1 MAQDSIAYGESLLS
15 DIRQRNDKLRSRQR
29 KQARK
34 DEWKTLA
41 VDIGMNV
48 ANDIFA
54 TRRNELLNN
63 EDNLRQKMEITSAN
77 TFATDFSNQMSEAN
91 KYAGGEKAYWK
102 NDFNTVVNNEL
113 GKKFLPN
120 QRNELQYQKL
130 LVATVNKN
138 FESYYNEVKK
148 KQEATKKF
156 LYKGTAEN
164 YNLNMNKIT
173 GEGTAKNAVART
185 ISKLTGN
192 LDLDVY
198 EARNEEIQ
206 KASNEYKTTYVDT
219 FAKTRDE
226 MLATAVAE
234 LSENAAGVPAPKL
247 GESYTQKNTDALGN
261 ETEVRVTPALV
272 SQRNKDGD
280 LVQTTVALVLGPNG
294 YEPYTNAQQRKSFDL
309 AQIGGGL
316 NTKQVTRGKIL
327 YTQLPETTIS
337 KLSEVWNKQI
347 LLETNNDMKPGD
359 IGHNDFFDAKRN
371 AFIRTMVA
379 SGLQADA
386 EGWGTENTGQ
396 KVYVQAVLD
405 RIKGTGGVANIGK
418 LNAFDTMFAM
428 DKLSKLN
435 GGTGVTNGKTGMR
448 LLANKPTVL
457 YEALEGMGS
466 GSRANLFKRL
476 AAPVD
481 DGGVNYFEG
490 NLNEKDFESDM
501 LAFKYIFQN
510 QTVFNRDN
518 FDSIEVMLE
527 TATKHL
533 ADKFVKQEIEDKD
546 IAERKKERMQA
557 LQKTLNNARTS
568 RI

>member
-1 MAQDSIAYGESLLS
+1 MAQDSIAYGESLLA
-15 DIRQRNDKLRSRQR
+15 DIRERNDKAERR
-29 KQARK
+29 ARK
-34 DEWKTLA
+34 DAQRGEWKALA

-63 EDNLRQKMEITSAN
+63 ENNLRQKMEITSAN

-91 KYAGGEKAYWK
+91 KYVGGEKAYWR

-130 LVATVNKN
+130 LESTVNKN
-138 FESYYNEVKK
+138 FEAYYNEVKK

-156 LYKGTAEN
+156 LYKGTVEN

-198 EARNEEIQ
+198 ESRNEELQ
-206 KASNEYKTTYVDT
+206 RESKEYQTTYVDT

-247 GESYTQKNTDALGN
+247 GESYTQKNTDLLGN
-261 ETEVRVTPALV
+261 ETEVRVTPAIV

-280 LVQTTVALVLGPNG
+280 LVQKTVALVLGPNG
-294 YEPYTNAQQRKSFDL
+294 YEPYTNAQQRRSFDL
-309 AQIGGGL
+309 ASIGGGL
-316 NTKQVTRGKIL
+316 NTQQVTRGKIL
-327 YTQLPETTIS
+327 YSQLPEETIS
-337 KLSEVWNKQI
+337 KLSDVWNKQI
-347 LLETNNDMKPGD
+347 LLETGGDVKPGD
-359 IGHNDFFDAKRN
+359 MGHNDFFDAKRN
-371 AFIRTMVA
+371 SFIRTMVA
-379 SGLQADA
+379 SGVQAYA
-386 EGWGTENTGQ
+386 EEWGTENTGQ
-396 KVYVQAVLD
+396 KVYVQAALD
-405 RIKGTGGVANIGK
+405 RIEGTGGVANIGN

-428 DKLSKLN
+428 DTLSKSN
-435 GGTGVTNGKTGMR
+435 GGTGVINGKTGMR

-466 GSRANLFKRL
+466 GARANLFKRL
-476 AAPVD
+476 AAPVN

-518 FDSIEVMLE
+518 FDSIEVMLA

-533 ADKFVKQEIEDKD
+533 ADKFVRQEVEDKD
-546 IAERKKERMQA
+546 IEERRQARIKK
-557 LQKTLNNARTS
+557 LQQTLSITPTL
-568 RI
+568 